1 MSCIM
6 CFFENHQQNIIKEK
20 SYTNSKF
27 EEALKIY
34 KHNFINELKKLKS
47 IEKCEYCQQNDY
59 PKNFV
64 EDTNF
69 LLEDLTENYDYI
81 NKVFDE
87 IINIYLTYITQGKI
101 IAYNSMLRFLNE
113 TIKEK
118 DFETENAFSKPMF
131 RIRKKDNKYN
141 SEEFYEYTHLPF
153 NKRYL
158 SGNNRF
164 SVCGQPMIYM
174 AESIEIALK
183 ETNIEDINNANLA
196 LFIPNPEK
204 LKGKVYNI
212 TNKIIDI
219 LYRVLAFY
227 KQNDNNYLGD
237 YTTRV
242 HTLSRCNFK
251 NLISRTI
258 LYQIMTYPK
267 KYSGPFI
274 QEYVIPQ
281 LLMDVLNNM
290 NEYNG
295 IVYET
300 SKQCTWK
307 QKNIIDSFPDKN
319 YCFFVPYIDNDDYN
333 KEFLDKFFYSIYN
346 EKAKKNNIDINN
358 VEQLLNTKKFPGSI
372 NHHIN
377 CHINNMRICISEKY
391 YETNIGKI
399 ESTLLYKLINK
410 FEK

>member
-6 CFFENHQQNIIKEK
+6 CFFENHQQNIIKK
-20 SYTNSKF
+20 SSYTNSKF
-27 EEALKIY
+27 EEALKTY
-34 KHNFINELKKLKS
+34 KHNFIKELKEMKS
-47 IEKCEYCQQNDY
+47 IEKCKCCKQNNY
-59 PKNFV
+59 PKKFV
-64 EDTNF
+64 EYTN
-69 LLEDLTENYDYI
+69 LLLKDLTENYDYI
-81 NKVFDE
+81 NEVFDE
-87 IINIYLTYITQGKI
+87 IINIYLTYITQGRI
-101 IAYNSMLRFLNE
+101 RAYSSMLSFLNK

-118 DFETENAFSKPMF
+118 DFETDNAFSKPMF
-131 RIRKKDNKYN
+131 RIRRKNNKYN

-158 SGNNRF
+158 SENNRF

-174 AESIEIALK
+174 AESIEVALK
-183 ETNIEDINNANLA
+183 ELDIKDINDANIA

-204 LKGKVYNI
+204 LKGEVYDI

-219 LYRVLAFY
+219 LYRVLSVY
-227 KQNDNNYLGD
+227 KQNDNTSLEE
-237 YTTRV
+237 YTTHI
-242 HTLSRCNFK
+242 HTLHKHNFK
-251 NLISRTI
+251 NLISKTI
-258 LYQIMTYPK
+258 LYQIMIFPNQ
-267 KYSGPFI
+267 YSGPFI

-307 QKNIIDSFPDKN
+307 QKNTIDSLPDKN

-333 KEFLDKFFYSIYN
+333 KEFLGKFFYSIYN
-346 EKAKKNNIDINN
+346 EKAKKNNIDIDN
-358 VEQLLNTKKFPGSI
+358 VEQLLNTKKLPGSI
-372 NHHIN
+372 NHHIKL
-377 CHINNMRICISEKY
+377 HINNMRTCINEKY

-399 ESTLLYKLINK
+399 ESTLLYELINK
-410 FEK
+410 TEK